1 MIILII
7 YVFHWRIQRIGRPPS
22 WIFKI
27 KISNGRYT
35 LFEYTEYSTSKLP
48 ITTTKQKPRAFWS
61 AAYVVQ
67 MVEQAQPWTPQ
78 Y

>member
-1 MIILII
+1 MTQGIRLRRHFTQKSQIIILII

-48 ITTTKQKPRAFWS
+48 ITTTKQKPRAF
-61 AAYVVQ
+61 
-67 MVEQAQPWTPQ
+67 
-78 Y
+78 